1 MSEVE
6 NEIPLKQLS
15 DMPKRKQNSNPGVVQ
30 IFTPLVSR
38 LWHSATLMTWISMS
52 TRIGG
57 LAILVPIV
65 LTRLSAPEVLI
76 WQMIASITIL
86 ITLADFGFNPTFARI
101 IAFARGGGTMGQL
114 VAGGR
119 GGAGLPSDD
128 RSESA
133 LSIYGVLIAQATVYR
148 RLILIAAIISAVGG
162 TLALWRPIAMM
173 EHSIDGWVAWICAA
187 AAGLLIL
194 ANGANV
200 AVLTGFDRIALA
212 RRLDAIVSVLQLAST
227 SVVALAGFGL
237 VGIVLCYSLW
247 MIPLFVLNHRYGRA
261 AAMTVPRAEQA
272 PDPRLTGEIWRSAW
286 RSGVGIIASTGII
299 QASGLVYAQIAS
311 VADAAAYLLLLRAVT
326 VAAQL
331 SQAPFYSRLPRMAQL
346 RAEGRIGE
354 VADLARRGMGL
365 AFWTYVVT
373 ALGLLL
379 VAPPALRLIGSSVS
393 FPDAAVS
400 FVLVAAFFVERYCA
414 MHIQIYSLTHHIIWH
429 IMNGVTG
436 GLMITFGLMLLPLVG
451 QLALPLAILLG
462 YMAFFAWYGSSL
474 SLRSLS
480 AVRWGFELRTSVAPG
495 LLLLAC
501 FVASGVPVVW

>member
-1 MSEVE
+1 
-6 NEIPLKQLS
+6 
-15 DMPKRKQNSNPGVVQ
+15 
-30 IFTPLVSR
+30 
-38 LWHSATLMTWISMS
+38 
-52 TRIGG
+52 
-57 LAILVPIV
+57 
-65 LTRLSAPEVLI
+65 
-76 WQMIASITIL
+76 
-86 ITLADFGFNPTFARI
+86 
-101 IAFARGGGTMGQL
+101 MGQL
-114 VAGGR
+114 VEGGR
-119 GGAGLPSDD
+119 GGAGLPADD

-133 LSIYGVLIAQATVYR
+133 LSISGVLIAQATVYR
-148 RLILIAAIISAVGG
+148 WLILVAAIVSAGGG
-162 TLALWRPIAMM
+162 TLALWRPIALM
-173 EHSIDGWVAWICAA
+173 EHPIDGWVAWICAA

-212 RRLDAIVSVLQLAST
+212 RRLDAIMSMLQLAST
-227 SVVALAGFGL
+227 CIVALAGFGL

-247 MIPLFVLNHRYGRA
+247 MIPLFILNQRYGRQ
-261 AAMTVPRAEQA
+261 AAMAVPRAEQA
-272 PDPRLTGEIWRSAW
+272 PDPRIAGEIWRSAW

-354 VADLARRGMGL
+354 VADLAKRGMSF
-365 AFWTYVVT
+365 AFWTYVVS
-373 ALGLLL
+373 ALGLLF

-393 FPDAAVS
+393 FPDIAVS

-429 IMNGVTG
+429 IMNGITG
-436 GLMITFGLMLLPLVG
+436 GLMIVFGLMLLPLVG
-451 QLALPLAILLG
+451 QIALPLAMLLG
-462 YMAFFAWYGSSL
+462 YGCFLAWYGSRL

-480 AVRWGFELRTSVAPG
+480 AGRWGFELETAGAPG

-501 FVASGVPVVW
+501 IVASGIVVKG